1 MKSFR
6 RALGLGVL
14 MWLLPFAVA
23 FLVFPFRESWRAL
36 FESVMAVAVCASAVW
51 LGLLYLRKL
60 ERIEV
65 RDGLQVGLLWFGIS
79 VLIDLPMFFG
89 GPIEITVA
97 EYFADIGLTYVAIPV
112 VTTGLAV
119 AARSAVRRSTGG

>member
-1 MKSFR
+1 
-6 RALGLGVL
+6 
-14 MWLLPFAVA
+14 
-23 FLVFPFRESWRAL
+23 
-36 FESVMAVAVCASAVW
+36 
-51 LGLLYLRKL
+51 
-60 ERIEV
+60 
-65 RDGLQVGLLWFGIS
+65 